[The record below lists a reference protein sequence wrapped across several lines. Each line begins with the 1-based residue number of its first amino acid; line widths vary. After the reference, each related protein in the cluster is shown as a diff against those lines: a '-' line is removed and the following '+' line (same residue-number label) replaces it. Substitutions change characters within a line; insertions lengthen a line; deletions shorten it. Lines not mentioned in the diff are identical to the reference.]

1 VTPGALSAV
10 RAGSDPRVTGTFPGA
25 GLPPLRV
32 KTLRALPVRFCIDF
46 GQRNAVFL
54 KRPLTARR
62 LAVWA
67 ESFAPVPEPGY
78 DLTHC
83 FNAVP
88 VLTRRP
94 FLVSFESFLPRFPD
108 DHEHSAAGQRA
119 LDLLE
124 ERLRARLAHERCMAC
139 LAFSEYAR
147 RQFRHQARS
156 SPHRA
161 AIDAK
166 LHVRY
171 PVMSLRRSE
180 PKAGSGGLKL
190 LFVAHRFMGKGGPAL
205 LRAHERLLTAGIPV
219 ETTVVSEL
227 HWEPD
232 DYIGPGSAALVE
244 REHRRLA
251 GPGVTRVGNIPNA
264 RVLELMDETDY
275 FVLPTFHDTFGYV
288 ALESLAGATPVIASA
303 TCALPEIVEHGS
315 NGYLIDFENDPV
327 VGRWPWIYRR
337 RDPLYDEAYEA
348 QIERMAASLTRILTE
363 AWETRASYRERSAAA
378 IERMRTR
385 FDRTL
390 ARDEL
395 ELLYERCR
403 AA

>member
-1 VTPGALSAV
+1 VSSA
-10 RAGSDPRVTGTFPGA
+10 GTFPGA
-25 GLPPLRV
+25 GLPALRV
-32 KTLRALPVRFCIDF
+32 KTIRAAPVRFCIDF

-62 LAVWA
+62 LAVWS

-78 DLTHC
+78 DLTHS

-88 VLTRRP
+88 VMTRRP

-108 DHEHSAAGQRA
+108 DREHGA
-119 LDLLE
+119 LGRPALTWLE
-124 ERLRARLAHERCMAC
+124 ERLRARLAHERCVAC

-147 RQFRHQARS
+147 RQFLHQARV
-156 SPHRA
+156 SPSRD
-161 AIDAK
+161 AIEAK
-166 LHVRY
+166 LRVRY
-171 PVMSLRRSE
+171 PVMSLRRSQ
-180 PKAGSGGLKL
+180 PKQGSDGLKL

-205 LRAHERLLTAGIPV
+205 LRAHERLLAAGVPV
-219 ETTVVSEL
+219 TTTVVSTL
-227 HWEPD
+227 SWD
-232 DYIGPGSAALVE
+232 AGDYIGPSSAALVE
-244 REHRRLA
+244 REHRRVA
-251 GPGVTRVGNIPNA
+251 GPGVTQLGNVPNA
-264 RVLELMDETDY
+264 RVLELMDEADY

-288 ALESLAGATPVIASA
+288 ALESLAGGTPVIASA
-303 TCALPEIVEHGS
+303 TCALPEIVEHGE
-315 NGYLIDFENDPV
+315 NGYLIAFENDPD

-348 QIERMAASLTRILTE
+348 QISRMAESLTEILLG
-363 AWETRASYRERSAAA
+363 AWHERASYTERSAAA

-403 AA
+403 SA